1 MTGNKPAAGQA
12 PILDLCRSTTQ
23 QEVTMSLRKLALL
36 YVLCAAGASVLP
48 AHAQTTPYEITVV
61 GAANSQAWGLN
72 NLGTVVGVAFGPSFD
87 QNHAF
92 VNTGTGPVDL
102 GTLGGTNSI
111 AVAVNDA
118 GQIVGSAD
126 NAAGQSRAFLYQNG
140 SMTNLGTFGGDIS
153 YGSGI
158 NAAGTTVGS
167 AFAPENPN
175 DFSGQRAFVRPP
187 GGTLQDIGTLP
198 GFSSPYAEAFDINN
212 HGQIVGASGQ
222 GGPGDPPVHPFLYSN
237 GVMTD
242 LGTFGN
248 AYSAAFAINDAGLI
262 VGYSDSLA
270 DFHIP
275 QAFLY
280 ANGKLI
286 NLDARLGGQGS
297 TAFDI
302 NNLGQ
307 IVGSSSTLGAFIMQ
321 GDKVTSLDALIDP
334 AAGWSIELARAINDR
349 GQIAATGVLNGTAYA
364 VLLTPVPEPA
374 AASMLGLGLGV
385 LAVTRGLRQRR
396 RRGLPTALPGD

>member
-1 MTGNKPAAGQA
+1 
-12 PILDLCRSTTQ
+12 
-23 QEVTMSLRKLALL
+23 MSLRKFTLMCALG
-36 YVLCAAGASVLP
+36 VLWIAAASVLP

-72 NLGTVVGVAFGPSFD
+72 NLGTVVGLTSGTSFD
-87 QNHAF
+87 NYRAF

-140 SMTNLGTFGGDIS
+140 TMTNLGTFGGDYS
-153 YGSGI
+153 YGAGI

-167 AFAPENPN
+167 AFAPGNPD
-175 DFSGQRAFVRPP
+175 DFSGERAFVRPP

-198 GFSSPYAEAFDINN
+198 GFSSPYAAAFDINN

-222 GGPGDPPVHPFLYSN
+222 AGPGDPPVHPFLYSN

-248 AYSAAFAINDAGLI
+248 AYSAAFAINDAGLV

-270 DFHIP
+270 DFHIS

-286 NLDARLGGQGS
+286 NLDAQLGGQGS
-297 TAFDI
+297 AAFDI

-307 IVGSSSTLGAFIMQ
+307 IVGSSTTLGAFIMQ
-321 GDKVTSLDALIDP
+321 GDKVASLNALIDP
-334 AAGWSIELARAINDR
+334 AAGWSIQHARAINDH
-349 GQIAATGVLNGTAYA
+349 GQIAATGILNGTSYA

-374 AASMLGLGLGV
+374 AASMLGLGLGL
-385 LAVTRGLRQRR
+385 LAMARGLRQRR
-396 RRGLPTALPGD
+396 RRGLPAALPGG

>member
-1 MTGNKPAAGQA
+1 
-12 PILDLCRSTTQ
+12 
-23 QEVTMSLRKLALL
+23 MSIRKLALL
-36 YVLCAAGASVLP
+36 CVLCAAGTTALS
-48 AHAQTTPYEITVV
+48 AHAQATSYELTVV
-61 GAANSQAWGLN
+61 GAADSQAWGLN
-72 NLGTVVGVAFGPSFD
+72 NLGTVVGRTFDPSF
-87 QNHAF
+87 NSYRAF

-102 GTLGGTNSI
+102 GTFGGTNSM
-111 AVAVNDA
+111 AAAVNDA

-126 NAAGQSRAFLYQNG
+126 NAGGQSRAFVYQNG
-140 SMTNLGTFGGDIS
+140 SMTDLGTFGGN
-153 YGSGI
+153 GSHGWGI

-167 AFAPENPN
+167 ALAPENPD
-175 DFSGQRAFVRPP
+175 DFSGERAFVRPP

-198 GFSSPYAEAFDINN
+198 GFSSAFATAADINN

-222 GGPGDPPVHPFLYSN
+222 EGPGDPPVHPFLYSN

-242 LGTFGN
+242 LGTFGD
-248 AYSAAFAINDAGLI
+248 AYSTAFAINDRGQV

-280 ANGKLI
+280 ADGTLV

-297 TAFDI
+297 IAYDI

-307 IVGSSSTLGAFIMQ
+307 IVGDSGTFGAFIMQ
-321 GDKVTSLDALIDP
+321 GDQITSLDALIDP
-334 AAGWSIELARAINDR
+334 AAGWTIGMPRAINDR
-349 GQIAATGVLNGTAYA
+349 GQIAATGLLNNTMYA

-374 AASMLGLGLGV
+374 AASMLGLGVAV
-385 LAVTRGLRQRR
+385 LALRR
-396 RRGLPTALPGD
+396 RIHPRPHRRA

>member
-1 MTGNKPAAGQA
+1 
-12 PILDLCRSTTQ
+12 
-23 QEVTMSLRKLALL
+23 MSIRKFALAWVL
-36 YVLCAAGASVLP
+36 YVLGACALP
-48 AHAQTTPYEITVV
+48 AQAQTTPYDVTIV

-72 NLGTVVGVAFGPSFD
+72 NEGTVVGRTFD
-87 QNHAF
+87 ATSNYRAF

-102 GTLGGTNSI
+102 GTLGGTNSM
-111 AVAVNDA
+111 AAAVNDA

-126 NAAGQSRAFLYQNG
+126 NAAGQSRAFLYQDG
-140 SMTNLGTFGGDIS
+140 SMTNLGTFGGDAS
-153 YGSGI
+153 HGWGI
-158 NAAGTTVGS
+158 NAAGATVGS

-198 GFSSPYAEAFDINN
+198 GFSSPYAETFDINN

-222 GGPGDPPVHPFLYSN
+222 AGPGDPPVHPFLYSN

-242 LGTFGN
+242 LGTFGD
-248 AYSAAFAINDAGLI
+248 AYSTAFAVNDAGLV

-280 ANGKLI
+280 AGGTLI
-286 NLDARLGGQGS
+286 NLDPRLGGNGS
-297 TAFDI
+297 IAFDI

-307 IVGSSSTLGAFIMQ
+307 IVGRSGTLGAFIMR
-321 GDKVTSLDALIDP
+321 GNDVTSLDTLIDP
-334 AAGWSIELARAINDR
+334 AAGWRIAEARAINDR
-349 GQIAATGVLNGTAYA
+349 GQIAATGLLDGTAYA

-374 AASMLGLGLGV
+374 AAYMLALGLGL
-385 LAVTRGLRQRR
+385 LALRR
-396 RRGLPTALPGD
+396 RARPG